1 MKTQIPWLRVFVEGG
16 VIVGSIL
23 LAFGIQAWW
32 EQSRDAAIERQQIEA
47 LAEDFSKN
55 VELLTQR
62 QLRVELSVRRLT
74 RVRDL
79 LRATPSGSQVAIP
92 DSILNEVRTMGTIDP
107 VRGTLDAMV
116 GSGSLDQ
123 LSDTALRA
131 ALTDWQRL
139 VSDVRTDQVL
149 GQQYTVRELIPFL
162 ATQGDWS
169 HTLVMG
175 ADIREGETILTAS
188 PGLITMIAGKLL
200 TDQWISF
207 DIAPLVERTR
217 ESIS

>member
-1 MKTQIPWLRVFVEGG
+1 MI
-16 VIVGSIL
+16 
-23 LAFGIQAWW
+23 
-32 EQSRDAAIERQQIEA
+32 
-47 LAEDFSKN
+47 
-55 VELLTQR
+55 
-62 QLRVELSVRRLT
+62 
-74 RVRDL
+74 
-79 LRATPSGSQVAIP
+79 
-92 DSILNEVRTMGTIDP
+92 
-107 VRGTLDAMV
+107 
-116 GSGSLDQ
+116 GSGRLDQ
-123 LSDTALRA
+123 LSDPALRV

-200 TDQWISF
+200 MDQWIVM
-207 DIAPLVERTR
+207 DIEPLVERTR
-217 ESIS
+217 EVSTLLSAQLRH